1 MRFLQQYNNNRWII
15 NSFVEY
21 NNRLHAN
28 GEPNSLYRDT
38 TLTILT
44 RLSTPIHHVTSV
56 GFLIR

>member
-21 NNRLHAN
+21 NRLHAN